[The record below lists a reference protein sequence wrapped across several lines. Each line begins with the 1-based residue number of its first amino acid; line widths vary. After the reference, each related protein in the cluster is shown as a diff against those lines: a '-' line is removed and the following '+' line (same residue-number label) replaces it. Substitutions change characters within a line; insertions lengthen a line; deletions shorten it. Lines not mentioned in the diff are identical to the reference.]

1 MKFFAHRGALAD
13 GPENTLMAIDMA
25 LAAGAEAIEI
35 DVIEHQGR
43 LLVHHDLSVD
53 RTTNGTGLLTELSL
67 TELRNL
73 DAGLGQRIPYIE
85 EVLLLVG
92 TRATINIELKSKGT
106 AGPLAV
112 LLHQEPYQS
121 LKGNILVSSFDHVEL
136 LRFQQTC
143 PDVALGM
150 LLYGAVLSLPAVIG
164 PLKLTS
170 LHLSDEFIDHGM
182 IREAKALG
190 LAVYIYTVNQ
200 LSQLKALNDLG
211 IDGVFTDY
219 SSLWQDWQEI
229 NCLPVA

>member
-43 LLVHHDLSVD
+43 LLVHHDLSLD
-53 RTTNGTGLLTELSL
+53 RTTNGIGLLADHTLV
-67 TELRNL
+67 ELRQL
-73 DAGLGQRIPYIE
+73 DAGLGQRIPFLE

-92 TRATINIELKSKGT
+92 ERATINIELKSKAT

-112 LLHQEPYQS
+112 MLHQKPYES

-136 LRFQQTC
+136 LRFQQSC

-150 LLYGAVLSLPAVIG
+150 LLYGAVLSLPAVMG
-164 PLKLTS
+164 PLKLSS
-170 LHLSDEFIDHGM
+170 LHLSDEFIDHGL
-182 IREAKALG
+182 IREAKTLG

-200 LSQLKALNDLG
+200 LSQVKALNELG

-219 SSLWQDWQEI
+219 SSLWQDWREI
-229 NCLPVA
+229 NCLPEG

>member
-53 RTTNGTGLLTELSL
+53 RTTNGTGLLAEHSL
-67 TELRNL
+67 AELRQL
-73 DAGLGQRIPYIE
+73 DAGLGQRIPFLE

-92 TRATINIELKSKGT
+92 TRATINIELKGKGT
-106 AGPLAV
+106 AGLLAV
-112 LLHQEPYQS
+112 LLLQEPYVS

-136 LRFQQTC
+136 LRFQQSC

-150 LLYGAVLSLPAVIG
+150 LLYGAVLSLPAVMG
-164 PLKLTS
+164 PLKLSS
-170 LHLSDEFIDHGM
+170 LHLSDEFIDHGL
-182 IREAKALG
+182 IREAKTLG

-200 LSQLKALNDLG
+200 LSQLKALNELG

>member
-67 TELRNL
+67 TELRSL

>member
-35 DVIEHQGR
+35 DVIEHNGR

-53 RTTNGTGLLTELSL
+53 RTTNGTGLLTDLSL
-67 TELRNL
+67 TELRSL
-73 DAGLGQRIPYIE
+73 DAGLGQRIPFLE

-92 TRATINIELKSKGT
+92 TRATINIELKSKGS

-121 LKGNILVSSFDHVEL
+121 LKGNILVSSFDHPEL
-136 LRFQQTC
+136 LRFQQSC
-143 PDVALGM
+143 PDVALGL
-150 LLYGAVLSLPAVIG
+150 LLYGAVLSLNSVMG
-164 PLKLTS
+164 PLKASS
-170 LHLSDEFIDHGM
+170 LHLSDEFIDRSL
-182 IREAKALG
+182 IREAKAKG

-200 LSQLKALNDLG
+200 ISQLKALNELG
-211 IDGVFTDY
+211 IDGVFTDH

-229 NCLPVA
+229 NCLPLA

>member
-25 LAAGAEAIEI
+25 LATGAEAIEI

-53 RTTNGTGLLTELSL
+53 RTTNGTGLLAEHSL
-67 TELRNL
+67 AELRQL
-73 DAGLGQRIPYIE
+73 DAGLGQRIPFLE

-92 TRATINIELKSKGT
+92 NRATINIELKGKGT
-106 AGPLAV
+106 AGLLAV
-112 LLHQEPYQS
+112 LLLQEPYQS

-136 LRFQQTC
+136 LRFQQSC

-164 PLKLTS
+164 PLKLSS
-170 LHLSDEFIDHGM
+170 LHLSDEFIDHGL
-182 IREAKALG
+182 IREAKMLG

-200 LSQLKALNDLG
+200 LSQLKALNELG

-229 NCLPVA
+229 NCLPVD

>member
-67 TELRNL
+67 TELRSL

-136 LRFQQTC
+136 LRFHQTC
-143 PDVALGM
+143 PDVDLGM